1 MATQKWRFPKLE
13 PQKKA
18 LVALFNL
25 NDAAFKIQVRE
36 NVKLMEENKRLRAG
50 IARLVSDRPY
60 ILGFNDG
67 WDAALE
73 PQRENA
79 EQPL

>member
-1 MATQKWRFPKLE
+1 MPK
-13 PQKKA
+13 
-18 LVALFNL
+18 VINL
-25 NDAAFKIQVRE
+25 SDAAFKIQVRE
-36 NVKLMEENKRLRAG
+36 NAKLMEENKRLRAE
-50 IARLVSDRPY
+50 IARLISDRPY

-73 PQRENA
+73 PQPESA